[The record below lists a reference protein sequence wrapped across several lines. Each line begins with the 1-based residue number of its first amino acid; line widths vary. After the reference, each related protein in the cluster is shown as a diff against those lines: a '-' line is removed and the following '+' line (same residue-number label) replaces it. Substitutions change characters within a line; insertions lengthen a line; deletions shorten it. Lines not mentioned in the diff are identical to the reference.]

1 MHPVSL
7 EPPACTCGHYSGQY
21 GRRAVRTSRT
31 QSSRAQDEELSCS
44 CLRDAYRPVVC
55 PMMHVVRCPVHVAGE
70 HSEQSGSEDE
80 ELPIPGDQL
89 DAAGG
94 GWAQSMQVAVLGG
107 TRGWTCDA
115 PCLPVAFGCRGL
127 RRQDARPAQALG
139 DYYGPKREYENP

>member
-1 MHPVSL
+1 MSTTLSACLPTARTMHPVSL
-7 EPPACTCGHYSGQY
+7 EPPACACVRYSGQY
-21 GRRAVRTSRT
+21 GRRAVRT
-31 QSSRAQDEELSCS
+31 QSSRAQDEELSYSCCS
-44 CLRDAYRPVVC
+44 MLIARC
-55 PMMHVVRCPVHVAGE
+55 MSHVVRCTLHVAGE

-115 PCLPVAFGCRGL
+115 PCVPVAF
-127 RRQDARPAQALG
+127 
-139 DYYGPKREYENP
+139 